1 MKHIELLL
9 LSALLLTVVGCSK
22 KEMVGSY
29 ADTRIANITTS
40 DCLMK
45 TDALAA
51 KDMNTDSIAVSIA
64 GNTLSVTHYNMMLDC
79 GSGENIVTSME
90 RVGDTIMVTENVGE
104 QGQVDCLCLYNNSF
118 QIIDPPPAGRF
129 ILVIKEVCSY
139 LGQPQQRIVYQ
150 QLFSN

>member
-79 GSGENIVTSME
+79 GTGKNIVTTME
-90 RVGDTIMVTENVGE
+90 IVDDTIMVTEDVGV

-118 QIIDPPPAGRF
+118 QIVDLPTGGF
-129 ILVIKEVCSY
+129 TLVIKEVASY
-139 LGQPQQRIVYQ
+139 LGQTEQRIVYQ
-150 QLFSN
+150 HHFNN

>member
-1 MKHIELLL
+1 MRHIKLLL
-9 LSALLLTVVGCSK
+9 LSALLLTTLGCSK
-22 KEMVGSY
+22 NDMERPS
-29 ADTRIANITTS
+29 ADTYLANITTS
-40 DCLMK
+40 DCMMK

-51 KDMNTDSIAVSIA
+51 KDMNTDSIAVTIS

-90 RVGDTIMVTENVGE
+90 VMGDTIMVTENVGE

-118 QIIDPPPAGRF
+118 QIIDPPAGRF

-150 QLFSN
+150 HRF

>member
-22 KEMVGSY
+22 KEMEGPY
-29 ADTRIANITTS
+29 ADTRLANITTS
-40 DCLMK
+40 DCLMN

-51 KDMNTDSIAVSIA
+51 KDMNTDSIAVTIA

-90 RVGDTIMVTENVGE
+90 VVGDTIMVTENVGE
-104 QGQVDCLCLYNNSF
+104 QGRVDCLCLYNNSF
-118 QIIDPPPAGRF
+118 QIFDPPAGRF

-150 QLFSN
+150 QLF

>member
-22 KEMVGSY
+22 KEMLGPY
-29 ADTRIANITTS
+29 NDTRLANITTS
-40 DCLMK
+40 DCLMN

-51 KDMNTDSIAVSIA
+51 KDMNTDSIAVTIA
-64 GNTLSVTHYNMMLDC
+64 SGTLSVTHYNMMLDC
-79 GSGENIVTSME
+79 GSGKNIVTSME
-90 RVGDTIMVTENVGE
+90 VVGDTIMVTENVGD

-118 QIIDPPPAGRF
+118 QIVNPPAGRF

-139 LGQPQQRIVYQ
+139 LGQAEQRIVYQ
-150 QLFSN
+150 HQF

>member
-22 KEMVGSY
+22 KEMEGPY
-29 ADTRIANITTS
+29 ADTHLANITTS

-51 KDMNTDSIAVSIA
+51 KDMNTDSIAVTIA

-79 GSGENIVTSME
+79 GSGENIVTTME
-90 RVGDTIMVTENVGE
+90 MVGDTIMVTENVGE
-104 QGQVDCLCLYNNSF
+104 QGRVDCLCLYNNSF
-118 QIIDPPPAGRF
+118 QIVNPPAGRF
-129 ILVIKEVCSY
+129 TLVIKEMGSY
-139 LGQPQQRIVYQ
+139 LGQAQQRIVYQ
-150 QLFSN
+150 HTFTY

>member
-29 ADTRIANITTS
+29 ADTRLANITTS

-51 KDMNTDSIAVSIA
+51 KDMNTDSIAVTIA

-90 RVGDTIMVTENVGE
+90 VVGNTIMVTENVGE

-118 QIIDPPPAGRF
+118 QIIDPPAGRF
-129 ILVIKEVCSY
+129 ILVIKEECSY

>member
-9 LSALLLTVVGCSK
+9 LSALLLTAVGCSK
-22 KEMVGSY
+22 KEMGGPY
-29 ADTRIANITTS
+29 ADTRLANITTS

-51 KDMNTDSIAVSIA
+51 KDMNTDSIAVTIA
-64 GNTLSVTHYNMMLDC
+64 SGTLSVTHYNMMLDC
-79 GSGENIVTSME
+79 GSGKNIVTSME
-90 RVGDTIMVTENVGE
+90 VVGDTIMVTENVGD

-118 QIIDPPPAGRF
+118 QIVNPPAGRF

-139 LGQPQQRIVYQ
+139 LGQAEQRIVYQ
-150 QLFSN
+150 HLF